1 VSIEHPYLLFLGDA
15 ADPLA
20 AKTAAGVAYWRP
32 QWCVG
37 QFRLEGCNADLG
49 LPDLTVEAAAAQGAK
64 TVVVGVVNRGGVMG
78 EHWIDVLELAIDCGM
93 DVASGLHNRLIDV
106 PHLVAAAAARGRRL
120 FDVRQPPPGLPLGT
134 GAVRPGKRLLTVGS
148 DVSVGKMFTVLAL
161 EREMRA
167 RGRKADFRATGQTGV
182 LIAGEGISVDAV
194 VADFIS
200 GAAELLSPAND
211 HDHWDLI
218 EGQGSLYH
226 PSYAGVSLGLLHGSQ
241 ADALV
246 MCHEPT
252 RAHMRG
258 IPGRPLP
265 DLKHRHRPQHPGD
278 GTRSGGVADAAPRG
292 PTRPAVRRSSA
303 PRGRR
308 HRRPIA
314 RDGPAV
320 GMRRLAVSRET
331 WPIRGTFTISRGSK
345 TAAEV
350 VVATIT
356 EDGLAGRGEC
366 VPYPRY
372 GETVAGVVAEIER
385 VAGDIEA
392 GLEREALIAAM
403 PAGAARNALD
413 CALWDL
419 AAKLSGVPAWRLAGL
434 AAPEPR
440 PTAAW
445 PPRPGP
451 TPIGRCSS

>member
-15 ADPLA
+15 ADPLT

-252 RAHMRG
+252 RAHRRG

-265 DLKHRHRPQHPGD
+265 DLKECMA
-278 GTRSGGVADAAPRG
+278 TNAALARMTNPDCTCIGIALNTQAMERDQ
-292 PTRPAVRRSSA
+292 AVSL
-303 PRGRR
+303 
-308 HRRPIA
+308 
-314 RDGPAV
+314 
-320 GMRRLAVSRET
+320 MRRLEDQLDLPCVDPVRH
-331 WPIRGTFTISRGSK
+331 GV
-345 TAAEV
+345 AAIV
-350 VVATIT
+350 
-356 EDGLAGRGEC
+356 D
-366 VPYPRY
+366 
-372 GETVAGVVAEIER
+372 
-385 VAGDIEA
+385 
-392 GLEREALIAAM
+392 
-403 PAGAARNALD
+403 
-413 CALWDL
+413 
-419 AAKLSGVPAWRLAGL
+419 RL
-434 AAPEPR
+434 PV
-440 PTAAW
+440 T
-445 PPRPGP
+445 GP
-451 TPIGRCSS
+451 QSA